1 MGRFERA
8 MESVG
13 KTKPAGWFFLHIA
26 NPVDKYVV
34 PLTRGR
40 FSISGLGV
48 APVGVL
54 TNTGAKSGQVRKTP
68 LVYLVDGDNIVLVA
82 SKAGAT
88 RNPAWFHNLVAHPDV
103 KFLSKRGDRPYRA
116 HEASGRERERLWAAV
131 TDLYAGYD
139 TYQGRTERE
148 IPVMVLEPIGE

>member
-1 MGRFERA
+1 MNFIERGL
-8 MESVG
+8 ERVG
-13 KTKPAGWFFLHIA
+13 KTRPMGWFFLHIA

-40 FSISGLGV
+40 FSISGFGV

-68 LVYLVDGDNIVLVA
+68 LVYLTDGDNIVLVA

-88 RNPAWFHNLVAHPDV
+88 RNPAWYHNLVAHPDV
-103 KFLSKRGDRPYRA
+103 KFLSKRGDRAYRA
-116 HEASGRERERLWAAV
+116 HQASGHERKRLWAEV
-131 TDLYAGYD
+131 NDLYAGYE

-148 IPVMVLEPIGE
+148 IPVMVLEPTGE